1 MTETGT
7 HIPVEQPVYPGTDSP
22 FSPPPPDMIEAGVTR
37 ALAED
42 LGSGDVTAAL
52 LPDRAASAYL
62 LCKEDALV
70 CGRPWFDACHRAL
83 DPDVQIQWHVAE
95 GDRVVQ
101 GTVLATLHG
110 RARALVSAERTAL
123 NFLQTLSG
131 TATVTA
137 SYVDA
142 VRGTNTQILD
152 TRKTIP
158 GLRLAQKYAV
168 RVGGGVNHRIGL
180 FDAVMLKE
188 NHVRAAGSL
197 TAAIQAARAQQPAL
211 PLIVEVESLAQLREA
226 LAAGCE
232 RILIDDFDAATRRE
246 AVRIVGETVSAA
258 TDQARAGAARRIP
271 LEVSGGV
278 DLDSVRAIAA
288 DGVDCISIG
297 ALTKHLRAIDLSM
310 KLGLPPRE

>member
-1 MTETGT
+1 MSIHGAGPST
-7 HIPVEQPVYPGTDSP
+7 
-22 FSPPPPDMIEAGVTR
+22 PPPAEVVEADVAR

-52 LPDRAASAYL
+52 LPDHADVAYL
-62 LCKEDALV
+62 LCKEEAVV

-83 DPDVQIQWHVAE
+83 DPGVRIDWRVAE
-95 GDRVVQ
+95 GDRVAA
-101 GTVLATLHG
+101 GTVLATLEG
-110 RARALVSAERTAL
+110 RASALVSAERAAL

-131 TATVTA
+131 TATTTA
-137 SYVDA
+137 AYVDA
-142 VRGTNTQILD
+142 VRGTRARILD

-168 RVGGGVNHRIGL
+168 RTGGGANHRMGL
-180 FDAVMLKE
+180 YDAVMLKE

-197 TAAIQAARAQQPAL
+197 AGAIRAARAAQPHL
-211 PLIVEVESLAQLREA
+211 PLIVEVETLAQLDEA
-226 LAAGCE
+226 LAEGCE

-246 AVRIVGETVSAA
+246 AV
-258 TDQARAGAARRIP
+258 ARANGRIP

-278 DLDSVRAIAA
+278 DLAGLRAIAE

-297 ALTKHLRAIDLSM
+297 GLTKHVRAIDLSM
-310 KLGLPPRE
+310 KLGPPPGG

>member
-1 MTETGT
+1 MK
-7 HIPVEQPVYPGTDSP
+7 PG
-22 FSPPPPDMIEAGVTR
+22 FLPPPAELVEGDVAR

-52 LPDRAASAYL
+52 LPDEADSAYL
-62 LCKEDALV
+62 LCKEDAV
-70 CGRPWFDACHRAL
+70 ICGRPWFDACHRAL
-83 DPDVQIQWHVAE
+83 DPGVRIDWRVEE
-95 GDRVVQ
+95 GSCVRK

-110 RARALVSAERTAL
+110 RVRALVSAERASL

-131 TATVTA
+131 TATTTA
-137 SYVDA
+137 AYVEA
-142 VRGTNTQILD
+142 VRGTHARILD

-180 FDAVMLKE
+180 YDAVMLKE

-197 TAAIQAARAQQPAL
+197 PAAIRAARALHPTL
-211 PLIVEVESLAQLREA
+211 PLIVEVESIAQLEEA
-226 LAAGCE
+226 LAEGCD
-232 RILIDDFDAATRRE
+232 RILIDDFDPAMRRE
-246 AVRIVGETVSAA
+246 AVRIAA
-258 TDQARAGAARRIP
+258 GRIP

-278 DLDSVRAIAA
+278 DLTGLRAIAE

-297 ALTKHLRAIDLSM
+297 GLTKHVRAIDLSL
-310 KLGLPPRE
+310 KLGPPPA